1 VPWWT
6 WLCLGVF
13 LLALLATAVFSV
25 FTFGRVKRLTGS
37 AAGIQA
43 RLDEVS
49 RLADE
54 VQRKQ
59 VRVQSHLEEFQW
71 HRARAE
77 ASLARLRVLTSA
89 FSEAAGHPRRLR
101 KRYLS
106 K

>member
-1 VPWWT
+1 MPWWT

-13 LLALLATAVFSV
+13 LLALVATAVFSV
-25 FTFGRVKRLTGS
+25 FTFGRVKRLAAS

-43 RLDEVS
+43 RLDEVAL
-49 RLADE
+49 LADE

-59 VRVQSHLEEFQW
+59 IGVQSHLEEFQR
-71 HRARAE
+71 HRARTE

-89 FSEAAGHPRRLR
+89 FSEATGHPRRLK